1 VNLTE
6 PYAKNNIDENDGEN
20 DGDNDGN
27 ENPSISAATSTGAN
41 AEAGTGSGLEQKYLG
56 AKLKDW
62 RNRDQWTRW
71 PIPKKDVP
79 PPDWSLQDEIE
90 AIIKFVLFSNQE
102 SDTSSFDEGSNEFG
116 DNENNNDDIGDEPSV
131 NIGQEQSLADFD
143 YEDQEDTYSHS
154 LAEMMT
160 PVIQNKFESL
170 FSLISAHTIARSD
183 SMQNRIE
190 PFDWRDLIN
199 ILGSPAA
206 GHLVDGACVVP
217 CSPLVRP
224 WSLRLMTA
232 DIRTLQNITT
242 RMEQIFETTPA
253 SASNVKPA
261 PLPSSGQLAPV
272 LFFLRSNTGIHSGSY
287 LSTHPHTEQ
296 PHPSQKLTIST
307 YWIFIST
314 KPSPDRL

>member
-1 VNLTE
+1 MPRRQVVPVSLREEFTEYSSLLRALKTSHTLDLPVNLTE
-6 PYAKNNIDENDGEN
+6 PYAKNNIDENDSGN
-20 DGDNDGN
+20 DGD
-27 ENPSISAATSTGAN
+27 ENASTFAATSTGAN
-41 AEAGTGSGLEQKYLG
+41 TEAGTGSGLERKCLG

-102 SDTSSFDEGSNEFG
+102 SDASSFDEGSNEYG
-116 DNENNNDDIGDEPSV
+116 DNENNNDDMRDEPSF
-131 NIGQEQSLADFD
+131 NIEQEQSLANFD
-143 YEDQEDTYSHS
+143 YEDQEDAYAHS

-170 FSLISAHTIARSD
+170 FGLISAHTIARSD

-206 GHLVDGACVVP
+206 RHLVDEAYVVP
-217 CSPLVRP
+217 CSPLIIEI
-224 WSLRLMTA
+224 
-232 DIRTLQNITT
+232 DD
-242 RMEQIFETTPA
+242 
-253 SASNVKPA
+253 
-261 PLPSSGQLAPV
+261 G
-272 LFFLRSNTGIHSGSY
+272 
-287 LSTHPHTEQ
+287 
-296 PHPSQKLTIST
+296 
-307 YWIFIST
+307 
-314 KPSPDRL
+314 

>member
-1 VNLTE
+1 MPRRQVVPVSLREEFTEYSSLLRALKTSHTLDLPVNLTE

-206 GHLVDGACVVP
+206 GHLVDEACVVP
-217 CSPLVRP
+217 CSPLVIEI
-224 WSLRLMTA
+224 
-232 DIRTLQNITT
+232 DD
-242 RMEQIFETTPA
+242 
-253 SASNVKPA
+253 
-261 PLPSSGQLAPV
+261 G
-272 LFFLRSNTGIHSGSY
+272 
-287 LSTHPHTEQ
+287 
-296 PHPSQKLTIST
+296 
-307 YWIFIST
+307 
-314 KPSPDRL
+314 